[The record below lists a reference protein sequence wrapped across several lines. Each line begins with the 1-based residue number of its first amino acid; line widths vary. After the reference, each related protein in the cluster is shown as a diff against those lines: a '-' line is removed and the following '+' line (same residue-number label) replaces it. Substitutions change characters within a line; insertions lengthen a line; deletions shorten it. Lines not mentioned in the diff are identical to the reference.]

1 MKDTVEILSK
11 VLPVILLIIL
21 GGFLRKARFI
31 GQNTIGEFKK
41 IIVNI
46 TLPATLFLTF
56 AKTTFESRYI
66 MIFISVFLVCIIMLL
81 LGTVLKKQLKHS
93 NKYYPA
99 IFSGFETGMMGY
111 SLYAVVYGTAN
122 VYKLA
127 LIDLGQV
134 VFVFFVLVS
143 YLQKLNGRSANAKEL
158 TLSFIKSPVILSII
172 LGITVSFTGDF
183 SSISS
188 PVVNSIFETLRL
200 LSEMTMPIIC
210 IAIGYELKINLKGI
224 GGPLLA
230 TVIRMVLLLGMAYAI
245 NELVIDRLLN
255 LDDTFK
261 IALYTMFL
269 LPPPFV
275 IPIYMNEKEEKNKQF
290 ILNTLSISIILSLLA
305 FIVLILTGTR
315 TL

>member
-1 MKDTVEILSK
+1 
-11 VLPVILLIIL
+11 
-21 GGFLRKARFI
+21 
-31 GQNTIGEFKK
+31 
-41 IIVNI
+41 
-46 TLPATLFLTF
+46 
-56 AKTTFESRYI
+56 

-81 LGTVLKKQLKHS
+81 LGTVIKKQLKLS

-111 SLYAVVYGTAN
+111 SLYAVVYGSAN
-122 VYKLA
+122 IYKLA

-158 TLSFIKSPVILSII
+158 TISFIKSPVILSII
-172 LGITVSFTGDF
+172 LGITVSFMGDF

-188 PVVNSIFETLRL
+188 PVINSIFETLRL
-200 LSEMTMPIIC
+200 LSEMTMPLIC

-230 TVIRMVLLLGMAYAI
+230 TVIRMVILLGMAYAI
-245 NELVIDRLLN
+245 NEIVIDRLLD
-255 LDDTFK
+255 LDNTFK

-275 IPIYMNEKEEKNKQF
+275 IPIYMDEKEEENKQF
-290 ILNTLSISIILSLLA
+290 ILNTLSISIILSLIA
-305 FIVLILTGTR
+305 FITLIIIV
-315 TL
+315 

>member
-1 MKDTVEILSK
+1 MRDTLEILSK
-11 VLPVILLIIL
+11 VLPVIILIIL
-21 GGFLRKARFI
+21 GGFLRKAKFI
-31 GQNTIGEFKK
+31 EQNTISEFKK
-41 IIVNI
+41 IVVNI

-81 LGTVLKKQLKHS
+81 LGTVIKKQLKLS

-111 SLYAVVYGTAN
+111 SLYAVVYGSAN
-122 VYKLA
+122 IYKLA

-158 TLSFIKSPVILSII
+158 TISFIKSPVILSII
-172 LGITVSFTGDF
+172 LGITVSFMGDF

-188 PVVNSIFETLRL
+188 PVINSIFETLRL
-200 LSEMTMPIIC
+200 LSEMTMPLIC

-230 TVIRMVLLLGMAYAI
+230 TVIRMVILLGMAYAI
-245 NELVIDRLLN
+245 NEIVIDRLLD
-255 LDDTFK
+255 LDNTFK

-275 IPIYMNEKEEKNKQF
+275 IPIYMDEKGEENKQF
-290 ILNTLSISIILSLLA
+290 ILNTLSISIILSLIA
-305 FIVLILTGTR
+305 FITLIIIV
-315 TL
+315 

>member
-1 MKDTVEILSK
+1 MRDTIEILSK
-11 VLPVILLIIL
+11 VLPVIILIIF
-21 GGFLRKARFI
+21 GGFLRKAKFI
-31 GQNTIGEFKK
+31 EQKTISELKK
-41 IIVNI
+41 IVVNI

-66 MIFISVFLVCIIMLL
+66 MIFLSVFFVCVIMLL
-81 LGTVLKKQLKHS
+81 LGTVIKKLLKQP

-111 SLYAVVYGTAN
+111 SLFAVVYGSAN
-122 VYKLA
+122 IYKLA

-134 VFVFFVLVS
+134 IFVFFVLVS
-143 YLQKLNGRSANAKEL
+143 YLQKLNGKSANAKEL
-158 TLSFIKSPVILSII
+158 TLSFIKSPVILSVI
-172 LGITVSFTGDF
+172 LGIAVSFIGDF

-210 IAIGYELKINLKGI
+210 IAIGYELKINLKEI

-245 NELVIDRLLN
+245 NEIVIDRLLN
-255 LDDTFK
+255 LDNTFK

-275 IPIYMNEKEEKNKQF
+275 IPIYMDEKEEKNKQF
-290 ILNTLSISIILSLLA
+290 ILNTLSISIIFSLLA
-305 FIVLILTGTR
+305 FIALIILV
-315 TL
+315 

>member
-1 MKDTVEILSK
+1 MRDTLEILSK
-11 VLPVILLIIL
+11 VLPVIILIIF
-21 GGFLRKARFI
+21 GGLLRKAKFI
-31 GQNTIGEFKK
+31 EQNTINDLKK
-41 IIVNI
+41 IVVNI

-66 MIFISVFLVCIIMLL
+66 MIFLSVFLVCVIMLL
-81 LGTVLKKQLKHS
+81 LGTVIKKQLKQS

-111 SLYAVVYGTAN
+111 SLFAVVYGSAN
-122 VYKLA
+122 IYKLA

-143 YLQKLNGRSANAKEL
+143 YLQKLNGKSANAKEL

-172 LGITVSFTGDF
+172 LGITVSFMSDF

-210 IAIGYELKINLKGI
+210 IAIGYELKINLKEI

-230 TVIRMVLLLGMAYAI
+230 AVIRMVLLLGMAYAI
-245 NELVIDRLLN
+245 NEIVIDRLLN
-255 LDDTFK
+255 LDNTFK

-275 IPIYMNEKEEKNKQF
+275 IPIYMDEKEEKNKQF
-290 ILNTLSISIILSLLA
+290 ILNTLSISIIFSLLA
-305 FIVLILTGTR
+305 FIALIILV
-315 TL
+315 

>member
-1 MKDTVEILSK
+1 MRDTLEILSK
-11 VLPVILLIIL
+11 VLPVIILIIL
-21 GGFLRKARFI
+21 GGFLRKAKFI
-31 GQNTIGEFKK
+31 EQNTISEFKK
-41 IIVNI
+41 IVVNI

-66 MIFISVFLVCIIMLL
+66 MIFLSVFFVCVIMLL
-81 LGTVLKKQLKHS
+81 LGTIIKKQLKQP

-111 SLYAVVYGTAN
+111 SLFAVVYGSAN
-122 VYKLA
+122 IYKLA

-134 VFVFFVLVS
+134 LFVFFVLVS
-143 YLQKLNGRSANAKEL
+143 YLQKLNGKSANAKEL
-158 TLSFIKSPVILSII
+158 TYSFIKSPVILSVI
-172 LGITVSFTGDF
+172 LGITVSFMGDF

-275 IPIYMNEKEEKNKQF
+275 IPIYMDEKEEENKQF

-305 FIVLILTGTR
+305 FIALILIV
-315 TL
+315 

>member
-1 MKDTVEILSK
+1 MRDTLEILSK
-11 VLPVILLIIL
+11 VLPVIILIIF
-21 GGFLRKARFI
+21 GGFLRKAKFI
-31 GQNTIGEFKK
+31 EQKTISELKK
-41 IIVNI
+41 IVVNI

-66 MIFISVFLVCIIMLL
+66 MIFLSVFFVCVIMLL
-81 LGTVLKKQLKHS
+81 LGTVIKKLLKQP

-111 SLYAVVYGTAN
+111 SLFAVVYGSAN
-122 VYKLA
+122 IYKLA

-134 VFVFFVLVS
+134 IFVFFVLVS
-143 YLQKLNGRSANAKEL
+143 YLQKLNGKSANAKEL
-158 TLSFIKSPVILSII
+158 TLSFIKSPVILSVI
-172 LGITVSFTGDF
+172 LGIAVSFIGDF

-210 IAIGYELKINLKGI
+210 IAIGYELKINLKEI

-245 NELVIDRLLN
+245 NEIVIDRLLN
-255 LDDTFK
+255 LDNTFK

-275 IPIYMNEKEEKNKQF
+275 IPIYMDEKEEKNKQF
-290 ILNTLSISIILSLLA
+290 ILNTLSISIIFSLLA
-305 FIVLILTGTR
+305 FIALIILV
-315 TL
+315 

>member
-1 MKDTVEILSK
+1 MRDTFEILSK
-11 VLPVILLIIL
+11 VLPVIILIIL
-21 GGFLRKARFI
+21 GGFLRKAKFI
-31 GQNTIGEFKK
+31 GQNTISEFKK
-41 IIVNI
+41 IVVNI

-81 LGTVLKKQLKHS
+81 LGTVIKKQLKLS

-111 SLYAVVYGTAN
+111 SLYAVVYGSAN
-122 VYKLA
+122 IYKLA

-158 TLSFIKSPVILSII
+158 TISFIKSPVILSII
-172 LGITVSFTGDF
+172 LGITVSFMGDF

-188 PVVNSIFETLRL
+188 PVINSIFETLRL
-200 LSEMTMPIIC
+200 LSEMTMPLIC

-245 NELVIDRLLN
+245 NEIVIDRLLD
-255 LDDTFK
+255 LDNTFK

-275 IPIYMNEKEEKNKQF
+275 IPIYMDEKGEENKQF
-290 ILNTLSISIILSLLA
+290 ILNTLSISIILSLIA
-305 FIVLILTGTR
+305 FITLIIIV
-315 TL
+315 

>member
-1 MKDTVEILSK
+1 MRDTLEILSK
-11 VLPVILLIIL
+11 VLPVIILIIL
-21 GGFLRKARFI
+21 GGFLRKAKFI
-31 GQNTIGEFKK
+31 EQNTISEFKK
-41 IIVNI
+41 IVVNI

-66 MIFISVFLVCIIMLL
+66 MIFFSVFLVCVIMLL
-81 LGTVLKKQLKHS
+81 LGTVIKKQLKQS

-111 SLYAVVYGTAN
+111 SLFAVVYGSAN

-158 TLSFIKSPVILSII
+158 TLSFIKSPVILSVV
-172 LGITVSFTGDF
+172 LGIAVSFLGDF
-183 SSISS
+183 NSISS

-210 IAIGYELKINLKGI
+210 IAIGYELKINLKEI

-230 TVIRMVLLLGMAYAI
+230 TVIRMIMLLGMAYTI
-245 NELVIDRLLN
+245 NEIVIDRILN
-255 LDDTFK
+255 LDNTFK

-275 IPIYMNEKEEKNKQF
+275 IPIYMDEKEEKNKQF
-290 ILNTLSISIILSLLA
+290 ILNTLSISIILSLIA
-305 FIVLILTGTR
+305 FITLIIIV
-315 TL
+315 

>member
-275 IPIYMNEKEEKNKQF
+275 IPIYMDEKEEENKQF
-290 ILNTLSISIILSLLA
+290 ILNTLSISTILSLVA
-305 FIVLILTGTR
+305 FIILIIIV
-315 TL
+315 

>member
-1 MKDTVEILSK
+1 MRDTLEILSK
-11 VLPVILLIIL
+11 VLPVIILIIL
-21 GGFLRKARFI
+21 GGFLRKAKFI
-31 GQNTIGEFKK
+31 EQNTISEFKK
-41 IIVNI
+41 IVVNI

-66 MIFISVFLVCIIMLL
+66 MIFLSVFLVCVIMLL
-81 LGTVLKKQLKHS
+81 LGTVIKKQLKQS

-111 SLYAVVYGTAN
+111 SLFAVVYGSAN

-158 TLSFIKSPVILSII
+158 TLSFIKSPVILSVV
-172 LGITVSFTGDF
+172 LGIAVSFLGDF
-183 SSISS
+183 NSISS

-210 IAIGYELKINLKGI
+210 IAIGYELKINLKEI

-230 TVIRMVLLLGMAYAI
+230 TVIRMIMLLGMAYTI
-245 NELVIDRLLN
+245 NEIVIDRILN
-255 LDDTFK
+255 LDNTFK

-275 IPIYMNEKEEKNKQF
+275 IPIYMDEKEEKNKQF
-290 ILNTLSISIILSLLA
+290 ILNTLSISIIFSLLA
-305 FIVLILTGTR
+305 FIALIILV
-315 TL
+315 

>member
-172 LGITVSFTGDF
+172 LGITVSFTGVF

>member
-1 MKDTVEILSK
+1 MRDTFEILSK
-11 VLPVILLIIL
+11 VLPVIILIIL
-21 GGFLRKARFI
+21 GGFLRKAKFI
-31 GQNTIGEFKK
+31 GQNTISEFKK
-41 IIVNI
+41 IVVNI

-81 LGTVLKKQLKHS
+81 LGTVIKKQLKLS

-111 SLYAVVYGTAN
+111 SLYAVVYGSAN
-122 VYKLA
+122 IYKLA

-158 TLSFIKSPVILSII
+158 TISFIKSPVILSII
-172 LGITVSFTGDF
+172 LGITISFMGDF

-188 PVVNSIFETLRL
+188 PVFNSIFETLRL
-200 LSEMTMPIIC
+200 LSEMTMPLIC

-230 TVIRMVLLLGMAYAI
+230 TVIRMVILLGMAYAI
-245 NELVIDRLLN
+245 NEIVIDRLLD
-255 LDDTFK
+255 LDNTFK

-275 IPIYMNEKEEKNKQF
+275 IPIYMDEKEEENKQF
-290 ILNTLSISIILSLLA
+290 ILNTLSISIILSLIA
-305 FIVLILTGTR
+305 FITLIIIV
-315 TL
+315 

>member
-1 MKDTVEILSK
+1 MRDTIEILSK
-11 VLPVILLIIL
+11 VLPVIILIIF
-21 GGFLRKARFI
+21 GGFLRKAKFI
-31 GQNTIGEFKK
+31 EQKTISELKK
-41 IIVNI
+41 IVVNI

-66 MIFISVFLVCIIMLL
+66 MIFLSVFFVCVIMLL
-81 LGTVLKKQLKHS
+81 LGTVIKKLLKQP

-111 SLYAVVYGTAN
+111 SLFAVVYGSAN
-122 VYKLA
+122 IYKLA

-143 YLQKLNGRSANAKEL
+143 YLQKLNGKSANAKEL
-158 TLSFIKSPVILSII
+158 TLSFIKSPVILSVI
-172 LGITVSFTGDF
+172 LGIAVSFIGDF

-210 IAIGYELKINLKGI
+210 IAIGYELKINLKEI

-245 NELVIDRLLN
+245 NEIVIDRLLN
-255 LDDTFK
+255 LDNTFK

-275 IPIYMNEKEEKNKQF
+275 IPIYMDEKEEKNKQF
-290 ILNTLSISIILSLLA
+290 ILNTLSISIIFSLLA
-305 FIVLILTGTR
+305 FIALIILV
-315 TL
+315 

>member
-1 MKDTVEILSK
+1 MRDTLEILSK
-11 VLPVILLIIL
+11 VLPVIILIIL
-21 GGFLRKARFI
+21 GGFLRKAKFI
-31 GQNTIGEFKK
+31 GQNTISEFKK
-41 IIVNI
+41 IVVNI

-81 LGTVLKKQLKHS
+81 LGTVIKKQLKLS

-111 SLYAVVYGTAN
+111 SLYAVVYGSAN
-122 VYKLA
+122 IYKLA

-158 TLSFIKSPVILSII
+158 TISFIKSPVILSII
-172 LGITVSFTGDF
+172 LGITVSFMGDF

-188 PVVNSIFETLRL
+188 PVINSIFETLRL
-200 LSEMTMPIIC
+200 LSEMTMPLIC

-230 TVIRMVLLLGMAYAI
+230 TVIRMVILLGMAYAI
-245 NELVIDRLLN
+245 NEIVIDRLLD
-255 LDDTFK
+255 LDNTFK

-275 IPIYMNEKEEKNKQF
+275 IPIYMDEKGEENKQF
-290 ILNTLSISIILSLLA
+290 ILNTLSISIILSLIA
-305 FIVLILTGTR
+305 FITLIIIV
-315 TL
+315 

>member
-134 VFVFFVLVS
+134 VFVFL
-143 YLQKLNGRSANAKEL
+143 
-158 TLSFIKSPVILSII
+158 
-172 LGITVSFTGDF
+172 
-183 SSISS
+183 
-188 PVVNSIFETLRL
+188 
-200 LSEMTMPIIC
+200 
-210 IAIGYELKINLKGI
+210 
-224 GGPLLA
+224 
-230 TVIRMVLLLGMAYAI
+230 
-245 NELVIDRLLN
+245 
-255 LDDTFK
+255 
-261 IALYTMFL
+261 FL
-269 LPPPFV
+269 
-275 IPIYMNEKEEKNKQF
+275 
-290 ILNTLSISIILSLLA
+290 
-305 FIVLILTGTR
+305 
-315 TL
+315 

>member
-1 MKDTVEILSK
+1 MRDTFEILSK
-11 VLPVILLIIL
+11 VLPVIILIIL
-21 GGFLRKARFI
+21 GGFLRKAKFI
-31 GQNTIGEFKK
+31 GQNTISEFKK
-41 IIVNI
+41 IVVNI

-81 LGTVLKKQLKHS
+81 LGTVIKKQLKLS

-111 SLYAVVYGTAN
+111 SLYAVVYGSAN
-122 VYKLA
+122 IYKLA

-158 TLSFIKSPVILSII
+158 TISFIKSPVILSII
-172 LGITVSFTGDF
+172 LGITVSFMGDF

-188 PVVNSIFETLRL
+188 PVINSIFETLRL
-200 LSEMTMPIIC
+200 LSEMTMPLIC

-230 TVIRMVLLLGMAYAI
+230 TVIRMVILLGMAYAI
-245 NELVIDRLLN
+245 NEIVIDRLLD
-255 LDDTFK
+255 LDNTFK

-275 IPIYMNEKEEKNKQF
+275 IPIYMDEKEEENKQF
-290 ILNTLSISIILSLLA
+290 ILNTLSISIILSLIA
-305 FIVLILTGTR
+305 FITLIIIV
-315 TL
+315 